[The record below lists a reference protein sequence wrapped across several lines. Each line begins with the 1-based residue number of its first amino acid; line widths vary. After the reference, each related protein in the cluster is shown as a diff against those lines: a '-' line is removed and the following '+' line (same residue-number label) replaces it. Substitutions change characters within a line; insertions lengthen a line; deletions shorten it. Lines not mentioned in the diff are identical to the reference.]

1 MIERFG
7 KESAGYLKA
16 KASFYDLDFNEV
28 LKRRRGEAEAI
39 YVKQPRREHCKN
51 CCGPISGASFAFM
64 GVDYVTCPRCG
75 HVNGAHEDNSTY
87 CDAVYMD
94 SDHMTE
100 VYHDA
105 DRATY
110 IRRADD
116 IYAPKIEFM
125 KEVLLAQGQQPA
137 KLRFAD
143 LGAGSGHLVTAMLR
157 CGLENVCGFE
167 VAQAQVEQA
176 NAINQREVLKRIG
189 LDQIVATAAAVEADV
204 VTSVFSLEH
213 FREPREVMRGLAAN
227 PAVRYLFLAVPMFS
241 PTTVIE
247 CAFPDVMP
255 RQLGPG
261 HTHLYTRSSLAW
273 LFQEF
278 GYRPIAE
285 WWFGAD
291 AVDVLRCVA
300 MTLLQEQKSSALVDE
315 WSRMMEPLVD
325 ELQSAIDRQKLSSE
339 VHVMLTLDR

>member
-1 MIERFG
+1 MIEKFG
-7 KESAGYLKA
+7 KKSAGYLKA
-16 KASFYDLDFNEV
+16 KASFYDLNLNEV

-105 DRATY
+105 DLATY
-110 IRRADD
+110 ILRADD

-125 KEVLLAQGQQPA
+125 KEVLIQQGLDPKA
-137 KLRFAD
+137 LRYAD

-157 CGLENVCGFE
+157 HGLKKAHGFE
-167 VAQAQVEQA
+167 VAQAQVELA
-176 NAINQREVLKRIG
+176 NAMNGSEVLTCID

-213 FREPREVMRGLAAN
+213 FREPREVMRSLAAN
-227 PAVRYLFLAVPMFS
+227 PAVRYLFIAVPMFS

-273 LFQEF
+273 LFREF

-300 MTLLQEQKSSALVDE
+300 MTLLREHKSNALADE

-325 ELQSAIDRQKLSSE
+325 ELQLAIDRQKLSSE